1 LIKAFSRA
9 HKEVL
14 FFASPFF
21 EAALSGNWSETG
33 RRPESI
39 SSVITISQPPSDPG
53 QKRKSDH
60 EAPAPMTFAPID
72 PDISE
77 GEEEA
82 DGFTDTEYMRTDS
95 PESSDNEDAK
105 ERARVSSLAK
115 LEGAGPGAPAPTIS
129 EDSATTARSPERR
142 KARAKVRRKPTNG
155 PDAVIVLKEERAT
168 IFHDFLRFVYPQ

>member
-1 LIKAFSRA
+1 L
-9 HKEVL
+9 L
-14 FFASPFF
+14 
-21 EAALSGNWSETG
+21 LSGNWSETG